1 MKIKILLIALLFSV
15 VGYGQKAG
23 QIQVSDGKNY
33 FWVDAP
39 KDTWGTG
46 TGNYGIGSTTPPESI
61 NDTFYSIGF
70 VGINQPTGFT
80 NAAPVI
86 EYGTCVYLNRNDKIQ
101 IAKQA
106 TRSTYTEYMEDGPLL
121 IANQEITYKSKYGI
135 NIPED
140 AVILFKIKPKK

>member
-15 VGYGQKAG
+15 VGYGQRITLLGEPQGNISIGMK
-23 QIQVSDGKNY
+23 SMMDN
-33 FWVDAP
+33 
-39 KDTWGTG
+39 TTG
-46 TGNYGIGSTTPPESI
+46 TAGIPLGLAVYGR
-61 NDTFYSIGF
+61 DA
-70 VGINQPTGFT
+70 INQPTGFT

-121 IANQEITYKSKYGI
+121 IASQEITYKSKYGI

-140 AVILFKIKPKK
+140 AVIIFKIKPKK